1 MASSH
6 NKNYVLAMYIV
17 LLVLLQHFGHTS
29 AYDRLRKI
37 QPPRAPLQDSNKRNP
52 PAVIIDFRLYRYKK
66 MQIEA
71 FRPTTPGNSPGMGH
85 DTPPGRANKP

>member
-6 NKNYVLAMYIV
+6 NKNCVLLLFIV
-17 LLVLLQHFGHTS
+17 ILVLLQHFGHVS

-37 QPPRAPLQDSNKRNP
+37 QPRDPLDQDSNKQNP
-52 PAVIIDFRLYRYKK
+52 PAEIIGFRLNRYKK
-66 MQIEA
+66 IQTDA